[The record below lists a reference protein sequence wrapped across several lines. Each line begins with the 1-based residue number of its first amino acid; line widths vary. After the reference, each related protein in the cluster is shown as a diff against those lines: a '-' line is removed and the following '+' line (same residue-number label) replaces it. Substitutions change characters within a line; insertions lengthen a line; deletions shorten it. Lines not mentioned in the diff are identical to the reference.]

1 MIAAFPVFGLV
12 VDGGAAVFKLHFRQ
26 CVVTLEVGGVVLRV
40 PQAELDKAVQGNLF
54 RFGGL
59 VGQGQPGDLGGIS
72 PGYHDRLASFQSVL
86 GGGDAGVARAH
97 PAFVTVQ
104 RGLGGLPARIPD
116 HVALFEVEVVSA
128 RIGGDVVIA
137 VTGHAQKPR
146 VLVEGIAAGG
156 VAHQGEEILAAQ
168 IVDPGIGR
176 VRTGDDIFA
185 VSVIEM
191 AVVHQANL
199 HSVFR
204 GDGERES
211 DEPQMGKICLS
222 ETQSFS

>member
-26 CVVTLEVGGVVLRV
+26 RVVALEVGGVVLRV
-40 PQAELDKAVQGNLF
+40 PQAEFDEAVQGNLF
-54 RFGGL
+54 RGGGF
-59 VGQGQPGDLGGIS
+59 VGQRQPGDFRRIA
-72 PGYHDRLASFQSVL
+72 PGHHDGLTGFQAVF
-86 GGGDAGVARAH
+86 GRGDAGVARAH
-97 PAFVTVQ
+97 PAFVAVQ
-104 RGLGGLPARIPD
+104 RRLGGLPAGVPD
-116 HVALFEVEVVSA
+116 DVPFLEVEIMPTRVRGNIVV
-128 RIGGDVVIA
+128 A
-137 VTGHAQKPR
+137 VAGHAQKPR
-146 VLVEGIAAGG
+146 VLVEGVAAGG

-222 ETQSFS
+222 ATQSFS